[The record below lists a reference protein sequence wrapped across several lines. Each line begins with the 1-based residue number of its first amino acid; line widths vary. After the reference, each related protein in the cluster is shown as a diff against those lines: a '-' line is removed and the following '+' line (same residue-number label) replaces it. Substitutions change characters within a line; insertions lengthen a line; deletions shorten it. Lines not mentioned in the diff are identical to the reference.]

1 VCLPEELK
9 RPVPRYE
16 EVRQRV
22 LRVFVEPVN
31 VPRGVRKQGRERYR
45 VFRYMLKCERVFQT
59 LATELGRVARLPSLD
74 SVPPFYAE
82 LLTISCG
89 DDYSRLVEGCRR
101 AVKIVSRLWRE
112 YRSRILSSYT
122 GREAKDLAR
131 EFVGRALSVARRAL
145 RPAERVN
152 KALAELRRAP
162 CIESDAPTVVIA
174 GMPQVGKSTLV
185 SVLSSAKPEIAP
197 YPFTTKTVILG
208 HMQLGLYRIQII
220 DTPGILDRPIEE
232 MNPIERKA
240 VAALTKL
247 SRALV
252 LFLMDPSRDS
262 YYPFQRQLETLKSVR
277 SLVGEDRLVVVFNK
291 VDKVDEKR
299 LEECREAVK
308 ALGME
313 VSAEISALYGYGI
326 DRLIE
331 LISKKLGV
339 PYSSRIS

>member
-1 VCLPEELK
+1 MCLPESLR
-9 RPVPRYE
+9 RPVPSYE
-16 EVRQRV
+16 DVRQRA
-22 LRVFVEPVN
+22 LRVFVEPVA
-31 VPRGVRKQGRERYR
+31 VPRGIRRQGRERYR
-45 VFRYMLKCERVFQT
+45 VFRYMLKCERVFQVI
-59 LATELGRVARLPSLD
+59 ASELGRVARLPRLEE
-74 SVPPFYAE
+74 VPPFYAE
-82 LLTISCG
+82 LISISCG
-89 DDYSRLVEGCRR
+89 DDYNRLVEGCRR
-101 AVKIVSRLWRE
+101 AVKVVSRLWRE

-131 EFVGRALSVARRAL
+131 EFVGRALSAAKRAL

-162 CIESDAPTVVIA
+162 CIESGVPTVIIA

-185 SVLSSAKPEIAP
+185 SVLSSAKPEVAP

-208 HMQLGLYRIQII
+208 HMQLGLYRVQIV

-247 SRALV
+247 ERALV

-262 YYPFQRQLETLKSVR
+262 YYPFSRQVETLKSVR
-277 SLVGEDRLVVVFNK
+277 SLVGDERLVVVFNK
-291 VDKVDEKR
+291 VDKVDRSR
-299 LEECREAVK
+299 LEECRSIVEK
-308 ALGME
+308 LGLRVE
-313 VSAEISALYGYGI
+313 AEISALYGIGVDELV
-326 DRLIE
+326 DRIA
-331 LISKKLGV
+331 KKLGI